1 MGRKRPH
8 RGNRRRPGREGKRKA
23 HVLLTGTLRVM
34 RPGVAE
40 VQTPEG
46 TFPVARG
53 GIREGMSGDEVQVSL
68 QDVRGREKLA
78 RVQNVVTRATTT
90 FLGVYRHL
98 DPLGAVVPLD
108 ARIKRDFFVIPQD
121 KSAARL
127 GVGEG
132 DVVSARITEYPSRHS
147 AGVVTMDRRVGSSAE
162 LDLNVESVI
171 ASYDLPGDF
180 PSAALAQADA
190 IAVDAEAALAS
201 DPLRRDMRASCVFT
215 IDPTDARDF
224 DDAVGARRVDD
235 GFEVEVHIADV
246 THYVPWNSPVDNEA
260 KRRGCSVYLVDRVL
274 PMLPE
279 RLCNDVCSLRPGVD
293 RLCMSVVMRLD
304 RRGNVTD
311 AQAFPTAI
319 RSAAR
324 LDYDT
329 VDALLE
335 GRVDAA
341 GLPCAPDAAPR
352 VAGAIAVLDQVAA
365 LRIARRAER
374 GAIDFDTREARV
386 RLGERGVPTGVEVR
400 RKTRATSLVEE
411 AMLIANESVARMLA
425 DADAPAAYRVHE
437 RPSPEELA
445 QTIPVLAELGLV
457 HGELADRVV
466 AGDPFAIQ
474 QVLEAARGTAGE
486 ALATTLLLRAQRR
499 AVYLPQNEGHY
510 ALGAKAYCHFTSPIR
525 RYPDD
530 VVHRALRAQLESRAR
545 GREQLDVA
553 RGLAQL
559 CRTCSDRERIAD
571 GAARDTQK
579 VKMAELFAN
588 HVGESFSG
596 VVVGVERYGLFVT
609 LDDTCA
615 EGLVPVG
622 ALGDEWFA
630 YDEKRLCLT
639 GESSGRAWRCGQRV
653 AVTVTGANPARGQ
666 IDFAPARADAHAA
679 SHASK

>member
-1 MGRKRPH
+1 M
-8 RGNRRRPGREGKRKA
+8 
-23 HVLLTGTLRVM
+23 
-34 RPGVAE
+34 
-40 VQTPEG
+40 
-46 TFPVARG
+46 
-53 GIREGMSGDEVQVSL
+53 
-68 QDVRGREKLA
+68 
-78 RVQNVVTRATTT
+78 
-90 FLGVYRHL
+90 
-98 DPLGAVVPLD
+98 
-108 ARIKRDFFVIPQD
+108 
-121 KSAARL
+121 
-127 GVGEG
+127 
-132 DVVSARITEYPSRHS
+132 SARITEYPGRHS
-147 AGVVTMDRRVGSSAE
+147 AGVVTIDRRVGPSAE

-171 ASYDLPGDF
+171 ASYDLPGEF

-190 IAVDAEAALAS
+190 ITVDVAAALAS
-201 DPLRRDMRASCVFT
+201 DPLRRDMRKSCVFT

-224 DDAVGARRVDD
+224 DDAVGARRTDD

-329 VDALLE
+329 ADALLE
-335 GRVDAA
+335 GRASAA
-341 GLPCAPDAAPR
+341 ELPCAPDTAPQ
-352 VAGAIAVLDQVAA
+352 VADAIAVLDHVAA

-374 GAIDFDTREARV
+374 GAIDFDTREAKV
-386 RLGERGVPTGVEVR
+386 RLDEKGVPTGVTVR

-425 DADAPAAYRVHE
+425 DAEAPAAYRVHE

-445 QTIPVLAELGLV
+445 QTIPVLAELGLAK
-457 HGELADRVV
+457 GELADRVI

-474 QVLEAARGTAGE
+474 QVLAAARGTAGE
-486 ALATTLLLRAQRR
+486 ALATTLLLRAQKR

-530 VVHRALRAQLESRAR
+530 IVHRALRVRLEGRAQS
-545 GREQLDVA
+545 REQRDVA

-559 CRTCSDRERIAD
+559 CRTCSDRERLAD

-579 VKMAELFAN
+579 VKMAELFAS

-596 VVVGVERYGLFVT
+596 VVVGVERYGLFVE

-630 YDEKRLCLT
+630 YDEKRLSLT

-653 AVTVTGANPARGQ
+653 AVTVTGTNPARGQ
-666 IDFAPARADAHAA
+666 IDFAPAQGASRAT

>member
-1 MGRKRPH
+1 M
-8 RGNRRRPGREGKRKA
+8 
-23 HVLLTGTLRVM
+23 
-34 RPGVAE
+34 
-40 VQTPEG
+40 
-46 TFPVARG
+46 
-53 GIREGMSGDEVQVSL
+53 
-68 QDVRGREKLA
+68 
-78 RVQNVVTRATTT
+78 
-90 FLGVYRHL
+90 
-98 DPLGAVVPLD
+98 
-108 ARIKRDFFVIPQD
+108 
-121 KSAARL
+121 
-127 GVGEG
+127 
-132 DVVSARITEYPSRHS
+132 SARITEYPGRHS
-147 AGVVTMDRRVGSSAE
+147 AGVVTIDRRVGSSAE

-171 ASYDLPGDF
+171 ASYDLPGEF

-190 IAVDAEAALAS
+190 ITVDVAAALAS
-201 DPLRRDMRASCVFT
+201 DPLRRDMRKSCVFT

-224 DDAVGARRVDD
+224 DDAVGARRTDD

-329 VDALLE
+329 ADALLE
-335 GRVDAA
+335 GRASAA
-341 GLPCAPDAAPR
+341 ELPCAPDTAPQ
-352 VAGAIAVLDQVAA
+352 VADAIAVLDHVAA

-374 GAIDFDTREARV
+374 GAIDFDTREAKV
-386 RLGERGVPTGVEVR
+386 RLDEKGVPTGVTVR

-425 DADAPAAYRVHE
+425 DAEAPAAYRVHE

-445 QTIPVLAELGLV
+445 QTIPVLAELGLAK
-457 HGELADRVV
+457 GELADRVI

-474 QVLEAARGTAGE
+474 QVLAAARGTAGE
-486 ALATTLLLRAQRR
+486 ALATTLLLRAQKR

-530 VVHRALRAQLESRAR
+530 IVHRALRVRLEGRAQS
-545 GREQLDVA
+545 REQRDVA
-553 RGLAQL
+553 RGLPQL
-559 CRTCSDRERIAD
+559 CRTCSDRERLAD

-579 VKMAELFAN
+579 VKMAELFSS

-596 VVVGVERYGLFVT
+596 VVVGVERYGLFVE

-630 YDEKRLCLT
+630 YDEKRLSLT

-653 AVTVTGANPARGQ
+653 AVTVTGTNPARGQ
-666 IDFAPARADAHAA
+666 IDFAPAQGASRAT

>member
-1 MGRKRPH
+1 
-8 RGNRRRPGREGKRKA
+8 
-23 HVLLTGTLRVM
+23 
-34 RPGVAE
+34 
-40 VQTPEG
+40 
-46 TFPVARG
+46 
-53 GIREGMSGDEVQVSL
+53 
-68 QDVRGREKLA
+68 
-78 RVQNVVTRATTT
+78 
-90 FLGVYRHL
+90 
-98 DPLGAVVPLD
+98 
-108 ARIKRDFFVIPQD
+108 
-121 KSAARL
+121 
-127 GVGEG
+127 
-132 DVVSARITEYPSRHS
+132 
-147 AGVVTMDRRVGSSAE
+147 
-162 LDLNVESVI
+162 
-171 ASYDLPGDF
+171 
-180 PSAALAQADA
+180 
-190 IAVDAEAALAS
+190 
-201 DPLRRDMRASCVFT
+201 
-215 IDPTDARDF
+215 
-224 DDAVGARRVDD
+224 
-235 GFEVEVHIADV
+235 
-246 THYVPWNSPVDNEA
+246 
-260 KRRGCSVYLVDRVL
+260 VL

-335 GRVDAA
+335 GRASVAE
-341 GLPCAPDAAPR
+341 LPCAPEAAPQ
-352 VAGAIAVLDQVAA
+352 VADAIAVLDHVAA

-374 GAIDFDTREARV
+374 GAIDFDTREAKV
-386 RLGERGVPTGVEVR
+386 RLDEKGVPTGVTVR

-425 DADAPAAYRVHE
+425 DAEAPAAYRVHE

-445 QTIPVLAELGLV
+445 QTIPVLAELGLAK
-457 HGELADRVV
+457 GELADRVI

-474 QVLEAARGTAGE
+474 QVLATARGTAGE
-486 ALATTLLLRAQRR
+486 ALATTLLLRAQKR

-530 VVHRALRAQLESRAR
+530 IVHRALRAQLEGRAQS
-545 GREQLDVA
+545 REQKDVA

-579 VKMAELFAN
+579 VKMAELFSS

-596 VVVGVERYGLFVT
+596 VVVGVERYGLFVE

-630 YDEKRLCLT
+630 YDEKRLSLT

-653 AVTVTGANPARGQ
+653 AVTVTGTNPARGQ
-666 IDFAPARADAHAA
+666 IDFAPAQGASRAT

>member
-1 MGRKRPH
+1 M
-8 RGNRRRPGREGKRKA
+8 
-23 HVLLTGTLRVM
+23 
-34 RPGVAE
+34 
-40 VQTPEG
+40 
-46 TFPVARG
+46 
-53 GIREGMSGDEVQVSL
+53 
-68 QDVRGREKLA
+68 
-78 RVQNVVTRATTT
+78 
-90 FLGVYRHL
+90 
-98 DPLGAVVPLD
+98 
-108 ARIKRDFFVIPQD
+108 
-121 KSAARL
+121 
-127 GVGEG
+127 
-132 DVVSARITEYPSRHS
+132 SARITEYPGRHS
-147 AGVVTMDRRVGSSAE
+147 AGVVTIDRRVGSSAE

-171 ASYDLPGDF
+171 ASYDLPGEF

-190 IAVDAEAALAS
+190 ITVDVAAALAS
-201 DPLRRDMRASCVFT
+201 DPLRRDMRKSCVFT

-224 DDAVGARRVDD
+224 DDAVGARRTDD

-324 LDYDT
+324 LDYAT
-329 VDALLE
+329 ADALLE
-335 GRVDAA
+335 GRASAA
-341 GLPCAPDAAPR
+341 ELPCAPDTAPQ
-352 VAGAIAVLDQVAA
+352 VADAIAVLDHVAA

-374 GAIDFDTREARV
+374 GAIDFDTREAKV
-386 RLGERGVPTGVEVR
+386 RLDEKGVPTGVTVR

-425 DADAPAAYRVHE
+425 DAEAPAAYRVHE

-445 QTIPVLAELGLV
+445 QTIPVLAELGLAK
-457 HGELADRVV
+457 GELADRVI

-474 QVLEAARGTAGE
+474 QVLATARGTAGE
-486 ALATTLLLRAQRR
+486 ALATTLLLRAQKR

-530 VVHRALRAQLESRAR
+530 IVHRALRVRLEGRAQS
-545 GREQLDVA
+545 REQRDVA

-559 CRTCSDRERIAD
+559 CRTCSDRERLAD

-579 VKMAELFAN
+579 VKMAELFAS

-596 VVVGVERYGLFVT
+596 VVVGVERYGLFVE

-630 YDEKRLCLT
+630 YDEKRLSLT

-653 AVTVTGANPARGQ
+653 AVTVTGTNPARGQ
-666 IDFAPARADAHAA
+666 IDFAPAQGASRAT

>member
-68 QDVRGREKLA
+68 QDARGREKLA
-78 RVQNVVTRATTT
+78 RVQNVVSRATTT
-90 FLGVYRHL
+90 FLGVYRRL

-108 ARIKRDFFVIPQD
+108 ARIKRDFFVIPED
-121 KSAARL
+121 PCAARL

-132 DVVSARITEYPSRHS
+132 DVVSARITEYPGRHS
-147 AGVVTMDRRVGSSAE
+147 
-162 LDLNVESVI
+162 I
-171 ASYDLPGDF
+171 ASYDLPGEF

-190 IAVDAEAALAS
+190 ITVDVAAALAS
-201 DPLRRDMRASCVFT
+201 DPLRRDMRKSCVFT

-224 DDAVGARRVDD
+224 DDAVGARRTDD

-329 VDALLE
+329 ADALLE
-335 GRVDAA
+335 GRASAA
-341 GLPCAPDAAPR
+341 ELPCAPDTAPQ
-352 VAGAIAVLDQVAA
+352 VADAIAVLDHVAA

-374 GAIDFDTREARV
+374 GAIDFDTREAKV
-386 RLGERGVPTGVEVR
+386 RLDEKGVPTGVTVR

-425 DADAPAAYRVHE
+425 DAEAPAAYRVHE

-445 QTIPVLAELGLV
+445 QTIPVLAELGLAK
-457 HGELADRVV
+457 GELADRVI

-474 QVLEAARGTAGE
+474 QVLAAARGTAGE
-486 ALATTLLLRAQRR
+486 ALATTLLLRAQKR

-530 VVHRALRAQLESRAR
+530 IVHRALRVRLEGRAQS
-545 GREQLDVA
+545 REQRDVA

-559 CRTCSDRERIAD
+559 CRTCSDRERLAD

-579 VKMAELFAN
+579 VKMAELFAS

-596 VVVGVERYGLFVT
+596 VVVGVERYGLFVE

-630 YDEKRLCLT
+630 YDEKRLSLT

-653 AVTVTGANPARGQ
+653 AVTVTGTNPARGQ
-666 IDFAPARADAHAA
+666 IDFAPAQGASRAT

>member
-1 MGRKRPH
+1 M
-8 RGNRRRPGREGKRKA
+8 
-23 HVLLTGTLRVM
+23 
-34 RPGVAE
+34 
-40 VQTPEG
+40 
-46 TFPVARG
+46 
-53 GIREGMSGDEVQVSL
+53 
-68 QDVRGREKLA
+68 
-78 RVQNVVTRATTT
+78 
-90 FLGVYRHL
+90 
-98 DPLGAVVPLD
+98 
-108 ARIKRDFFVIPQD
+108 
-121 KSAARL
+121 
-127 GVGEG
+127 
-132 DVVSARITEYPSRHS
+132 SARITEYPGRHS
-147 AGVVTMDRRVGSSAE
+147 AGVVTIDRRVGSSAE

-171 ASYDLPGDF
+171 ASYDLPGEF

-190 IAVDAEAALAS
+190 ITVDVAAALAS
-201 DPLRRDMRASCVFT
+201 DPLRRDMRKSCVFT

-224 DDAVGARRVDD
+224 DDAVGARRTDD

-329 VDALLE
+329 ADALLE
-335 GRVDAA
+335 GRASAA
-341 GLPCAPDAAPR
+341 ELPCAPDTAPQ
-352 VAGAIAVLDQVAA
+352 VADAIAVLDHVAA

-374 GAIDFDTREARV
+374 GAIDFDTREAKV
-386 RLGERGVPTGVEVR
+386 RLDEKGVPTGVTVR

-425 DADAPAAYRVHE
+425 DAEAPAAYRVHE

-445 QTIPVLAELGLV
+445 QTIPVLAELGLAK
-457 HGELADRVV
+457 GELADRVI

-474 QVLEAARGTAGE
+474 QVLAAARGTAGE
-486 ALATTLLLRAQRR
+486 ALATTLLLRAQKR

-530 VVHRALRAQLESRAR
+530 IVHRALRVRLEGRAQS
-545 GREQLDVA
+545 REQRDVA

-559 CRTCSDRERIAD
+559 CRTCSDRERLAD

-579 VKMAELFAN
+579 VKMAELFAS

-596 VVVGVERYGLFVT
+596 VVVGVERYGLFVE

-630 YDEKRLCLT
+630 YDEKRLSLT

-653 AVTVTGANPARGQ
+653 AVTVTGTNPARGQ
-666 IDFAPARADAHAA
+666 IDFAPAQGASRAT

>member
-1 MGRKRPH
+1 M
-8 RGNRRRPGREGKRKA
+8 
-23 HVLLTGTLRVM
+23 
-34 RPGVAE
+34 
-40 VQTPEG
+40 
-46 TFPVARG
+46 
-53 GIREGMSGDEVQVSL
+53 
-68 QDVRGREKLA
+68 
-78 RVQNVVTRATTT
+78 
-90 FLGVYRHL
+90 
-98 DPLGAVVPLD
+98 
-108 ARIKRDFFVIPQD
+108 
-121 KSAARL
+121 
-127 GVGEG
+127 
-132 DVVSARITEYPSRHS
+132 
-147 AGVVTMDRRVGSSAE
+147 GSSAE

-171 ASYDLPGDF
+171 ASYDLPGEF

-190 IAVDAEAALAS
+190 IAVDAAAALAS
-201 DPLRRDMRASCVFT
+201 DPLRRDMRKSCVFT
-215 IDPTDARDF
+215 IDPTDALDF
-224 DDAVGARRVDD
+224 DDAVGARRTDD

-246 THYVPWNSPVDNEA
+246 THYMPWNSPVDNEA

-329 VDALLE
+329 ADALLE
-335 GRVDAA
+335 GRASAA
-341 GLPCAPDAAPR
+341 ELPCAPDTAPQ
-352 VAGAIAVLDQVAA
+352 VADAIAVLDHVAA

-374 GAIDFDTREARV
+374 GAIDFDTREAKV
-386 RLGERGVPTGVEVR
+386 RLDEKGVPTGVTVR

-425 DADAPAAYRVHE
+425 DAEAPAAYRVHE

-445 QTIPVLAELGLV
+445 QTIPVLAELGLAK
-457 HGELADRVV
+457 GELADRVI

-474 QVLEAARGTAGE
+474 QVLATARGTAGE
-486 ALATTLLLRAQRR
+486 ALATTLLLRAQKR

-530 VVHRALRAQLESRAR
+530 IVHRALRAQLEGRAQS
-545 GREQLDVA
+545 REQKDVA

-579 VKMAELFAN
+579 VKMAELFSS

-596 VVVGVERYGLFVT
+596 VVVGVERYGLFVE

-630 YDEKRLCLT
+630 YDEKRLSLT

-653 AVTVTGANPARGQ
+653 AVTVTGTNPARGQ
-666 IDFAPARADAHAA
+666 IDFAPAQGASRAT